1 MCSVMEQKRRRHKG
15 ENGGNLGSG
24 RLANSKHSL
33 VDAENEIHSR

>member
-1 MCSVMEQKRRRHKG
+1 MCSVMDRKGEDIKG
-15 ENGGNLGSG
+15 ENGGNLGRG